1 MEGCFTFQW
10 GAGRVFLFQMGVR
23 PMVGI
28 GFNGGVSEK
37 KIRVGVTL
45 PPCAP
50 TTGNHVQIAGFY

>member
-10 GAGRVFLFQMGVR
+10 GAGHVFVFQMGVR

-37 KIRVGVTL
+37 KFRMGCGTPPML
-45 PPCAP
+45 P
-50 TTGNHVQIAGFY
+50 TMGNPVQVAGFS